1 MFVTEV
7 LFVYLE
13 FYRVNLEVKK
23 ITKIR
28 KDETQ
33 GSDYKRKMTMQRW
46 KILLKKTDVYSNPV
60 QEWKWNIAGK
70 QTHPMAQ
77 L

>member
-33 GSDYKRKMTMQRW
+33 GSDYKRKMTM
-46 KILLKKTDVYSNPV
+46 
-60 QEWKWNIAGK
+60 
-70 QTHPMAQ
+70 
-77 L
+77 